1 MQEQFENEQLKEQ
14 KIMEKTTEGL
24 RNGTYSVA
32 RIMGNHNVL
41 QR

>member
-14 KIMEKTTEGL
+14 KKKKKNTEVL
-24 RNGTYSVA
+24 LICTYTVA

-41 QR
+41 